1 MKIELHSPII
11 IHELGKRANQEDCFN
26 NTSHLFVLCDGM
38 GGHEKGE
45 VASQM
50 VTESLTGTLEPLVGY
65 NHHLTDDELNLAI
78 ECAYSALDAKA
89 PVSAAHMGT
98 TLTLLAFHQG
108 GATVAHIGDS
118 RIYHIRPSA
127 HSMLYKSMD
136 HSLVYELFRAG
147 EISFDE
153 MSTHPRKN
161 IITRAMQPGADK
173 RVKADIAHIAD
184 IQKGDCFYL
193 CSDGML
199 EQLDDFELLNLL
211 CSNASDEKK
220 RQQFLAATAD
230 NADNHTAFIVRVKH
244 VEHEAGDENNINDEA
259 TARCN
264 ALRVDPLLDA
274 TDADDVAIAVENV
287 SSPSSVKV
295 QPTPQKY
302 QQKNAEQVSGIT
314 TPVPMHTTPYV
325 HSNKTKKSKLP
336 LMLFALLFLIALV
349 ATGILLLRKDNNRE
363 KEYGR
368 DVMEEHFNS
377 PREDYERNTMKETR
391 KDNRHKIKSNRGHIK
406 TSREDIEKIEE
417 QKKDKMDSETK
428 ENDTQHAPTEN
439 TSTSDN
445 IEEKKDQ
452 EIKNGMAKVFRD
464 LNNTKTNHEH

>member
-1 MKIELHSPII
+1 
-11 IHELGKRANQEDCFN
+11 
-26 NTSHLFVLCDGM
+26 
-38 GGHEKGE
+38 
-45 VASQM
+45 
-50 VTESLTGTLEPLVGY
+50 
-65 NHHLTDDELNLAI
+65 
-78 ECAYSALDAKA
+78 
-89 PVSAAHMGT
+89 
-98 TLTLLAFHQG
+98 
-108 GATVAHIGDS
+108 
-118 RIYHIRPSA
+118 
-127 HSMLYKSMD
+127 
-136 HSLVYELFRAG
+136 
-147 EISFDE
+147 
-153 MSTHPRKN
+153 
-161 IITRAMQPGADK
+161 
-173 RVKADIAHIAD
+173 
-184 IQKGDCFYL
+184 
-193 CSDGML
+193 
-199 EQLDDFELLNLL
+199 
-211 CSNASDEKK
+211 
-220 RQQFLAATAD
+220 
-230 NADNHTAFIVRVKH
+230 
-244 VEHEAGDENNINDEA
+244 
-259 TARCN
+259 
-264 ALRVDPLLDA
+264 
-274 TDADDVAIAVENV
+274 
-287 SSPSSVKV
+287 
-295 QPTPQKY
+295 
-302 QQKNAEQVSGIT
+302 
-314 TPVPMHTTPYV
+314 MHTTPYV